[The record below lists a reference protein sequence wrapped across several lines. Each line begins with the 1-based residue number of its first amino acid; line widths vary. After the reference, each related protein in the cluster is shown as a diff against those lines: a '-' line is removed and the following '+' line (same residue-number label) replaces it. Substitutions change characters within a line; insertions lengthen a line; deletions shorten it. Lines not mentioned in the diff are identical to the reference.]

1 MKFHGLAYR
10 AHNPKW
16 SWSPTSGEGARRNG
30 GRFNRPG
37 TPALYLALS
46 PATAINEAS
55 QGFGNRF
62 PPLTLVTYDIDCA
75 DLADLS
81 TPAGAKKHK
90 ITSTMLACPWKLLA
104 HEGAP
109 VPTWDLADRL
119 IASSHAGLIVRSFA
133 NGTTAT
139 DLNLVLWTWSGTLP
153 HKVEVFDPDGRLPTP
168 PTK

>member
-1 MKFHGLAYR
+1 MKFRGLAYR

-37 TPALYLALS
+37 IAALYLSLD
-46 PATAINEAS
+46 PATAIREAS

-62 PPLTLVTYDIDCA
+62 PPLTLISYDIDFA
-75 DLADLS
+75 DIADLS
-81 TPAGAKKHK
+81 TPASSRKHK
-90 ITSTMLACPWKLLA
+90 ASATVLACPWKLLA
-104 HEGAP
+104 HRGAP

-119 IASSHAGLIVRSFA
+119 IASNHAGLIVRSFA
-133 NGTTAT
+133 TGTTAS
-139 DLNLVLWTWSGTLP
+139 DLNLVLWTWSDTLP
-153 HKVEVFDPDGRLPTP
+153 HKVETFDPDGRLAPP